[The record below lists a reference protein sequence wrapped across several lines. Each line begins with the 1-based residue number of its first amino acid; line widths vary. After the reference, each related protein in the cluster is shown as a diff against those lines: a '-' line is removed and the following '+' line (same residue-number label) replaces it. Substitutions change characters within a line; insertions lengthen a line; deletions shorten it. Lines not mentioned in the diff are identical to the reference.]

1 MTQRRTVI
9 AAAVVLTAVA
19 GAVFA
24 TGSAGAETYNLPR
37 RSTTTKAP
45 NTIPICYSG
54 PNCQRTK
61 NAALPTTTKPK
72 TVTTPM
78 PPIKPRTKNAALPT
92 ATTKPTATTRPR
104 TVTTPLP
111 PVNTI
116 KR

>member
-1 MTQRRTVI
+1 MTKRRTVLAAI
-9 AAAVVLTAVA
+9 AALASLSFGLA
-19 GAVFA
+19 A
-24 TGSAGAETYNLPR
+24 TGADARPTVKAR
-37 RSTTTKAP
+37 VTTSIPTV

-61 NAALPTTTKPK
+61 NAALPTTTQPR

-78 PPIKPRTKNAALPT
+78 PTIKPRTKNAALPT
-92 ATTKPTATTRPR
+92 TTAPRGR

>member
-9 AAAVVLTAVA
+9 AAVTALA
-19 GAVFA
+19 SITFGLAA
-24 TGSAGAETYNLPR
+24 TGADARSAVKPRITTSLPPVK
-37 RSTTTKAP
+37 TL
-45 NTIPICYSG
+45 PICNSG

-61 NAALPTTTKPK
+61 NAALPTTTQPR

-78 PPIKPRTKNAALPT
+78 PTIKPRTKNAALP
-92 ATTKPTATTRPR
+92 PTTTRPR